1 MSPLQ
6 NLSDKLLLEQI
17 ISQIFIRKQ
26 ISRLDQQVLM
36 SALLARNSMS
46 DKDQSQVNR
55 VFDGIQRGLIRVV
68 E

>member
-36 SALLARNSMS
+36 SALLARNSIS
-46 DKDQSQVNR
+46 DQDQSQLNR

>member
-36 SALLARNSMS
+36 SALLARNSIS
-46 DKDQSQVNR
+46 DKDQSQLNR